1 VLEVLST
8 HSGHRPRHPE
18 LTVDNSHPQ
27 PIGLRATFDGPAL
40 RFAYRLG
47 DGWQEMPVTLDATI
61 LSDEHAA
68 RVIDGEPAA
77 WGFTGAFLGLWV
89 QDLGADGAYADFDY
103 ATYLEH

>member
-1 VLEVLST
+1 
-8 HSGHRPRHPE
+8 
-18 LTVDNSHPQ
+18 VDVSQ
-27 PIGLRATFDGPAL
+27 AKRVRLRVTFDGPVL
-40 RFAYRLG
+40 TFAYHLG
-47 DGWQEMPVTLDATI
+47 DGWHEIPVKLDATI

-68 RVIDGEPAA
+68 RVFDGEPAA